1 MAHNP
6 RQALAAPLTI
16 TWLTEPD
23 QIDDDENSTLTVE
36 LPKRSRLVQCI
47 SEAKEIDLPVS
58 STPDHCLLDYRW
70 VALIVASVALLD
82 FESLIGSCH
91 IFNSTFELGWTLA
104 LLIVLEKELLFDDPV
119 FSLARLLQRLRRW
132 RELKLS
138 DNSLPDECILRESGW
153 SSDSLMVGTWCFD
166 DDYIPWVTDVTFST
180 LGNPDIYPLME
191 LWLDIG
197 PHFVSAQ
204 VATESFWYRTERIRG
219 FVARFFGHDVDHDGP
234 FTNELLL
241 EGLNTF
247 SKGTAWTSH
256 DIAIFSLPPSTR
268 LLQFRMQMA

>member
-1 MAHNP
+1 MHTSSLKQLSAQRAVICKPQSKSCAGCLRARSALCCRYARELSSASFASLLGGSFAGHPTSTSLARLCASSSISSPASKPVISSPMAHNP

-36 LPKRSRLVQCI
+36 LPKRSRLVKCI

-91 IFNSTFELGWTLA
+91 IFNGTFELGWTLA

-180 LGNPDIYPLME
+180 DE
-191 LWLDIG
+191 IG
-197 PHFVSAQ
+197 RAHV
-204 VATESFWYRTERIRG
+204 
-219 FVARFFGHDVDHDGP
+219 
-234 FTNELLL
+234 
-241 EGLNTF
+241 
-247 SKGTAWTSH
+247 
-256 DIAIFSLPPSTR
+256 
-268 LLQFRMQMA
+268 